1 MLQPEML
8 IIGATFI
15 VAGMVK
21 GITGMGLPTVA
32 LALLTA
38 TLGLEQAIVLML
50 LPSLFTNIWQ
60 SFQGG
65 AFVAMVSRFK
75 GLLLAL
81 TIGIA
86 LGTFLFT
93 SIDVVWLSTLLGVLI
108 VAYATFGLITPEI
121 RLPRASEKLWSIPIG
136 LANGILTGLTGSFVV
151 PSVPYLRALEL
162 SRTELIQAMGIVF
175 SLSTLILLF
184 MFARYDLIP
193 REAVMPAVLALA
205 PAFLGMWLGQKIRDR
220 LSGRAFQV
228 STLLALFA
236 IGLFIIYKSQFS
248 G

>member
-1 MLQPEML
+1 MLQPELM
-8 IIGATFI
+8 IIGVTFI
-15 VAGMVK
+15 LAGMVK

-50 LPSLFTNIWQ
+50 LPSLLTNIWQ
-60 SFQGG
+60 SVQGG
-65 AFVAMVSRFK
+65 AFVTMVSRFK

-81 TIGIA
+81 TVGIA
-86 LGTFLFT
+86 FGAFLFR

-108 VAYATFGLITPEI
+108 VAYAAFGLLTPEI
-121 RLPRASEKLWSIPIG
+121 RIPRASERFWSIPIG

-162 SRTELIQAMGIVF
+162 SRSDFIQAMGIVF
-175 SLSTLILLF
+175 SLSTLILLI
-184 MFARYDLIP
+184 MFARYELIP
-193 REAVMPAVLALA
+193 RETVVPAVLALI

-228 STLLALFA
+228 STLLALLA
-236 IGLFIIYKSQFS
+236 IGLFIVYKSQF
-248 G
+248 GG